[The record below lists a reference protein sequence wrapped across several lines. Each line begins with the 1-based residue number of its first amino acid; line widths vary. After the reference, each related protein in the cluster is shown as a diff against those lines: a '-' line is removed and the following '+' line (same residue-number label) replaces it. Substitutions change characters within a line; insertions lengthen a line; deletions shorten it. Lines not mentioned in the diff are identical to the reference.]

1 MRRIETLDSVLYLK
15 IYAFIYPPLFK
26 ITNQLGAVNIILEEV
41 EDEGEDEGEGEELS
55 FAIVLLMAK
64 KWLCYSCAMWV

>member
-15 IYAFIYPPLFK
+15 IYAFIYLPLLK
-26 ITNQLGAVNIILEEV
+26 IPNQLGAVNIILEEV
-41 EDEGEDEGEGEELS
+41 EVEDEGEGEGEELS

-64 KWLCYSCAMWV
+64 MAVL

>member
-15 IYAFIYPPLFK
+15 IYAFIYLPLLK
-26 ITNQLGAVNIILEEV
+26 IPNQLGAVNIILEEV
-41 EDEGEDEGEGEELS
+41 EDEGEGEGEELS